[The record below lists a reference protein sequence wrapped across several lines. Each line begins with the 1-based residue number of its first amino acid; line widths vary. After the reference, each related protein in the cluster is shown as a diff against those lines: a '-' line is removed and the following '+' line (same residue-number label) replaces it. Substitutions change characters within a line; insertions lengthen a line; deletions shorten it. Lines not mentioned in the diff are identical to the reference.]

1 MVYCSKKI
9 RIKESKKITIFL
21 IPHFLLISKWIQF
34 ELYRF
39 QSPLL
44 TVSLLISFPA
54 PTKMFQFGAFLIIYS
69 NDQHKMLGCPIRKS

>member
-1 MVYCSKKI
+1 MVCRSKQI

-21 IPHFLLISKWIQF
+21 ILHFQFISKWIQF

-54 PTKMFQFGAFLIIYS
+54 PTKMFQFGAFLIIM
-69 NDQHKMLGCPIRKS
+69 NDDQHKMLGCPIRKS